1 LDAITKALKDLEPK
15 LKEAHDDTKKKI
27 EEFDESDALDE
38 ALEDA

>member
-15 LKEAHDDTKKKI
+15 LNDAHDATEEKI
-27 EEFDESDALDE
+27 KEFNEQAALDE